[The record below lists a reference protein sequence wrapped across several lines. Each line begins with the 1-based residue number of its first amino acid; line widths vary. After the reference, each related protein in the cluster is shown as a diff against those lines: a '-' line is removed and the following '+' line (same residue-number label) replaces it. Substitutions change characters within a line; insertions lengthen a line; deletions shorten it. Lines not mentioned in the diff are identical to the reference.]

1 MHAREAIPYNLGK
14 QAPEDAVNR
23 LATYVSDKGGY
34 RQNSCLE
41 RGAKG
46 FGFQF
51 VMCHDVA
58 VVINSTSRLRFIYY
72 NQSNILTHFSF
83 LLAGTLS

>member
-34 RQNSCLE
+34 RQNACLE

-51 VMCHDVA
+51 VMGCRGSSVRIRPPRPEKEETSQKYWEVSFCALIA
-58 VVINSTSRLRFIYY
+58 V
-72 NQSNILTHFSF
+72 
-83 LLAGTLS
+83 G

>member
-1 MHAREAIPYNLGK
+1 MMHAREAIPYNVGK

-51 VMCHDVA
+51 V
-58 VVINSTSRLRFIYY
+58 I
-72 NQSNILTHFSF
+72 
-83 LLAGTLS
+83 G